1 MSSLAVLLDL
11 QNNDTSTDQ
20 LRHRRATLPER
31 QQLADAER
39 TAAALEQEMSVVA
52 AQRHDIARDQ
62 KRLEDEIASLESRAA
77 AEDRKLYSGTVTAVK
92 ELQALQEEVSSLQR
106 RTSGLEDQVL
116 ELMEQAEPLD
126 AQLEVFGRR
135 RDELEARAAD
145 ARQRLGTNLASI
157 DAELGALSAQR
168 ASLAAAVAE
177 PILAEYEQ
185 IRARLGG
192 VAAAK
197 LEGGSCRG
205 CHLHLSAVEL
215 DRIRK
220 LPADALVHCEECG
233 RILVR

>member
-11 QNNDTSTDQ
+11 QNNDTSADQ

-31 QQLADAER
+31 QELADAER
-39 TAAALEQEMSVVA
+39 AIAALDQEMSGVA
-52 AQRHDIARDQ
+52 ARRHELARDQ
-62 KRLEDEIASLESRAA
+62 KRLEDEISSLETRAA

-92 ELQALQEEVSSLQR
+92 ELQALQEEISSLQR
-106 RTSGLEDQVL
+106 RQSGLEDQVL
-116 ELMEQAEPLD
+116 ELMEQGDPLD
-126 AQLEVFGRR
+126 VELEAFAARR
-135 RDELEARAAD
+135 RELDARAAD
-145 ARQRLGTNLASI
+145 ARQRLDAQLAAI
-157 DAELGALSAQR
+157 DAELEQLRAQR
-168 ASLAAAVAE
+168 APLADAVAA

-185 IRARLGG
+185 IRSRLGG

-220 LPADALVHCEECG
+220 LPSDSLVHCEECG